1 MSLLN
6 VESQKG
12 LWKGEKEGEL
22 LEKSKKDLL
31 NRGMGLQTNNDCFIN
46 SYYKLS
52 LITFF
57 KEEIE

>member
-1 MSLLN
+1 
-6 VESQKG
+6 
-12 LWKGEKEGEL
+12 L